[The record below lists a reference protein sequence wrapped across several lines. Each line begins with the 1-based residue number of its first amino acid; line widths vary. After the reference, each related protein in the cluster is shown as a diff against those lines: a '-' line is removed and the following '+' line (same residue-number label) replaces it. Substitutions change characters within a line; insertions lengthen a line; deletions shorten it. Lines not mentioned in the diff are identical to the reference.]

1 MCECRL
7 VRSGVFLT
15 SFVRV
20 KRQCKARFGTR
31 QKRRKLSLLSDNP
44 NGELFRHLMGNFS
57 LGESEIPRV
66 CNHRTKGPHSCPDLA
81 PSALCIWPS
90 PSYRK
95 HNEHL
100 LNKSRRYGTRQQQ
113 TDFNG
118 AGEGGRGRG
127 GSHNAD
133 RVSYWS
139 VKQEYKGAIGVWL
152 KDRCT
157 KSLKALRK

>member
-1 MCECRL
+1 MDEYRL
-7 VRSGVFLT
+7 ARSGVLRT

-20 KRQCKARFGTR
+20 KRQCKTRFGTR

-44 NGELFRHLMGNFS
+44 NGELFLSPDGKFQS
-57 LGESEIPRV
+57 GSESKIPRV
-66 CNHRTKGPHSCPDLA
+66 CNHRTKGPHTSPDWA

-113 TDFNG
+113 ADFNG
-118 AGEGGRGRG
+118 WGEDHTMRTG
-127 GSHNAD
+127 
-133 RVSYWS
+133 W
-139 VKQEYKGAIGVWL
+139 AIEVLSRNTKVWL
-152 KDRCT
+152 VCG
-157 KSLKALRK
+157 